1 MELMTL
7 GSSSAGN
14 CYILRATS
22 GETLILECGLPFRK
36 IKEDLGWNLSGI
48 TACLI
53 SHRHRDHCK
62 AFPDME
68 KAGIRTLAL
77 QDVKDSFP
85 QCAGLFFTPLDPMKG
100 YKAGGFRIFTLP
112 VYHSDP
118 DGNECPC
125 LGFVINHDEMGK
137 LLFVTDAV
145 TLDYNVEG
153 LDHIMIEA
161 NYSDRVLQGNIDAGR
176 IHKSERDRLIQ
187 SHMEIE
193 TTIKVLQTLDT
204 DNVNE
209 VILLHLS
216 PRNSNPDDF
225 IRQVSG
231 KTGIPTH
238 VAKEGL
244 KLDLNSTIY

>member
-1 MELMTL
+1 MELTTL

-14 CYILRATS
+14 CYILRSAS
-22 GETLILECGLPFRK
+22 GETLILECGLPFGK
-36 IKEDLGWNLSGI
+36 IKEGLDWNLSGI
-48 TACLI
+48 VACLA

-62 AFPDME
+62 AFPDVD
-68 KAGIRTLAL
+68 KAGIRILAL

-85 QCAGLFFTPLDPMKG
+85 QCAGLFFTPLQPMKG

-125 LGFVINHDEMGK
+125 LGFVISHDEMGK

-145 TLDYNVEG
+145 TLDYNIEG

-161 NYSDRVLQGNIDAGR
+161 NYSDRILQDNINARR
-176 IHKSERDRLIQ
+176 IHKSERDRLLQ

-216 PRNSNPDDF
+216 SRNSNPEDF
-225 IRQVSG
+225 RMKAQG
-231 KTGIPTH
+231 KTGLPVF

-244 KLDLNSTIY
+244 RMEMNRTIY

>member
-1 MELMTL
+1 MELLTL

-14 CYILRATS
+14 CYIFKTIS
-22 GETLILECGLPFRK
+22 GEILILECGLPFKK
-36 IKEDLGWNLSGI
+36 IKEGLEWDLSGI
-48 TACLI
+48 VGCLI

-62 AFPDME
+62 AFPDMD

-77 QDVKDSFP
+77 QDVKNSFP
-85 QCAGLFFTPLDPMKG
+85 QCAGLFFTPLEPMKG
-100 YKAGGFRIFTLP
+100 YKAGEFRIFTLP

-125 LGFVINHDEMGK
+125 LGYVISHDEMGK
-137 LLFVTDAV
+137 LLFITDTV
-145 TLDYNVEG
+145 TLDYNIEW

-161 NYSDRVLQGNIDAGR
+161 NYSDRTLQDNINTGR
-176 IHKSERDRLIQ
+176 IAKSERDRLLQ

-216 PRNSNPDDF
+216 PRNANPEDF
-225 IRQVSG
+225 SRRVSG
-231 KTGIPTH
+231 KIGIPTH

-244 KLDLNSTIY
+244 RLEFNKTIY